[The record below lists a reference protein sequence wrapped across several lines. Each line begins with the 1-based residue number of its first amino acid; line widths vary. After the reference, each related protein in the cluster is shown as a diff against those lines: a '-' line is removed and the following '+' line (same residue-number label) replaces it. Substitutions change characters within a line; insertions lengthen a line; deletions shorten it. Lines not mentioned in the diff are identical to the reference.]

1 MATKKLPIMA
11 VLLTLIILVLM
22 IAARPKS
29 QAIQPGLNASELA
42 LGTIGQR
49 GVLTFT
55 HGIASGDVSAT
66 GARLW
71 TRVNQTATLTLEVS
85 LEPDFS
91 PLVYT
96 YTTPVSS
103 TTDFTAMIT
112 AQPLQAGATHYYR
125 WRGPAIT
132 SPVGTFNTAPMSNIA
147 ADLRFAFSG
156 DSDGTLVGG
165 QTFYNNFEALDAARM
180 NDPDFFIYLGDIV
193 YSDSQLRPSP
203 ATTLQEYRETYK
215 ENRLVEALPD
225 LLAATSTYAIWD
237 DHEVMNDF
245 DGQTVNQTRYNNGRQ
260 ALLEYMPIDD
270 AGLPSDPSCA
280 GDPLFR
286 QFSWGSEADIIILDE
301 RSCRSADVESTCLI
315 FPGIPDPV
323 PTLPPE
329 IRQEFGDLGL
339 PANPPT
345 GCLAAI
351 NDPSRTFLGP
361 VQKQL
366 FMDALLNSSAR
377 WKIVVNEL
385 PIQQFFLLP
394 YDRWEG
400 YAAERAEIINFIR
413 DNHIENVIF
422 VTADTHAN
430 LANQVYIDF
439 FSDPQ
444 PVAEEFVTGP
454 IATTTLEEA
463 ILTLPVTGALEAV
476 NELFDFIGMDC
487 RDLDAY
493 SYGLVEINAE
503 SGLATISL
511 RDETGAILVDSS
523 NPLVRCIRT
532 LGYDTFL
539 PALSIE

>member
-1 MATKKLPIMA
+1 
-11 VLLTLIILVLM
+11 
-22 IAARPKS
+22 
-29 QAIQPGLNASELA
+29 
-42 LGTIGQR
+42 
-49 GVLTFT
+49 
-55 HGIASGDVSAT
+55 
-66 GARLW
+66 
-71 TRVNQTATLTLEVS
+71 
-85 LEPDFS
+85 
-91 PLVYT
+91 
-96 YTTPVSS
+96 
-103 TTDFTAMIT
+103 
-112 AQPLQAGATHYYR
+112 
-125 WRGPAIT
+125 
-132 SPVGTFNTAPMSNIA
+132 
-147 ADLRFAFSG
+147 
-156 DSDGTLVGG
+156 
-165 QTFYNNFEALDAARM
+165 
-180 NDPDFFIYLGDIV
+180 
-193 YSDSQLRPSP
+193 
-203 ATTLQEYRETYK
+203 
-215 ENRLVEALPD
+215 
-225 LLAATSTYAIWD
+225 
-237 DHEVMNDF
+237 
-245 DGQTVNQTRYNNGRQ
+245 
-260 ALLEYMPIDD
+260 
-270 AGLPSDPSCA
+270 
-280 GDPLFR
+280 
-286 QFSWGSEADIIILDE
+286 
-301 RSCRSADVESTCLI
+301 
-315 FPGIPDPV
+315 V

-345 GCLAAI
+345 GCLDAL

-385 PIQQFFLLP
+385 PMQQFFLLP

-476 NELFDFIGMDC
+476 NDLFDFIGMDC

-511 RDETGAILVDSS
+511 RDESGAVLVDSS

-539 PALSIE
+539 PALSVE

>member
-1 MATKKLPIMA
+1 MTTRKLPVMA
-11 VLLTLIILVLM
+11 VLLSLIILLLM
-22 IAARPKS
+22 LAATPTS
-29 QAIQPGLNASELA
+29 QAIQPGLNASEFA
-42 LGTIGQR
+42 LGTIAHS

-55 HGIASGDVSAT
+55 HGIASGDVSDT
-66 GARLW
+66 SARLW

-85 LEPDFS
+85 LEPDFN
-91 PLVYT
+91 PLAYT
-96 YTTPVSS
+96 DTIPVSS
-103 TTDFTAMIT
+103 TTDFTALIT

-125 WRGPAIT
+125 WRGPATT
-132 SPVGTFNTAPMSNIA
+132 SPVGKFNTAPMSDVA

-165 QTFYNNFEALDAARM
+165 QTFYNNFEVLDSARL
-180 NDPDFFIYLGDIV
+180 NDPDFFVYLGDIV
-193 YSDSQLRPSP
+193 YADSPLRPSP
-203 ATTLQEYRETYK
+203 ATTLPEYRETYK
-215 ENRLVEALPD
+215 ENRLVQALPD
-225 LLAATSTYAIWD
+225 FLASTSTYAIWD

-245 DGQTVNQTRYNNGRQ
+245 DGQTVNQTLYKNGRQ
-260 ALLEYMPIDD
+260 ALLEYMPIGD

-280 GDPLFR
+280 ADPLFR

-301 RSCRSADVESTCLI
+301 RSCRSADVESSCYI
-315 FPGIPDPV
+315 FGDIPDPV
-323 PTLPPE
+323 PALPPE
-329 IRQEFGDLGL
+329 IRQDFGDLGL

-345 GCLAAI
+345 GCLDAI

-413 DNHIENVIF
+413 DNHIENVVF

-430 LANQVYIDF
+430 LANQVYVDF

-454 IATTTLEEA
+454 IATSTLEDA
-463 ILTLPVTGALEAV
+463 ILSLPITGALEAV
-476 NELFDFIGMDC
+476 NDLFDFIGMDC
-487 RDLDAY
+487 RNLDAY
-493 SYGLVEINAE
+493 SYGLVDINAAN
-503 SGLATISL
+503 GLATISF
-511 RDETGAILVDSS
+511 RDDTGAILVDSS
-523 NPLVRCIRT
+523 NPLVSCART
-532 LGYDTFL
+532 LGYDTFI
-539 PALSIE
+539 PALSVD